1 MKSVMQ
7 HNFARIENTAPP
19 RSSFDRS
26 FGYKTTFNSG
36 DLIPHYVEEIL
47 PGDSVNLNPKLF
59 ARLATP
65 LKPFMDN
72 LFLEQ
77 FYFFV
82 PCRLLW
88 DNWERMNGQQD
99 DPDSS
104 TDYLVPQC
112 VFTHAN
118 YPDGIATGS
127 LFDYFGL
134 PTNVPIGSDKT
145 LSVNALPLRAYNL
158 IYNQWFRDQNLQES
172 LLVPRGDGPDSPGS
186 TYGLNKRCKKHD
198 YFTSCLPWPQKGPG
212 VEIPLGDTAP
222 VIGNSNLGI
231 RFTDGVQ
238 SMYSINQVNLSRQM
252 QLFAAG
258 GTQNVGDFSS
268 GVIPTNDNKVLGL
281 AKSNSGL
288 VADLTSATAATI
300 NDLRAAF
307 QLQRLME
314 RDARGGTRYTELLRS
329 HFGVFSPDA
338 RLQRAEFLG
347 SSSERININP
357 VQQTSGTP
365 ASGTPQGNL
374 AGYGVCFSGRG
385 GFSKSFTEHGYI
397 IGLVNVRADI
407 TYQNGLH
414 KMWTRQERL
423 DFALPVLSHL
433 GEQAVLNSEILY
445 ACDPAKDNGIFGYQ
459 ERYADYRY
467 RPSIITGQYRSNATG
482 GSLDYWHLGLD
493 FGSEA
498 PVLGNTFIKDSPPIS
513 RVIAVPDE
521 PEFLLDCYFN
531 QRHARVLPT
540 YGTPGLLDHL

>member
-7 HNFARIENTAPP
+7 HNFARIENSSPP

-26 FGYKTTFNSG
+26 FGYKTTFNAG

-77 FYFFV
+77 FFFFV

-112 VFTHAN
+112 VFNNAN
-118 YPDGIATGS
+118 YPDGLATGS

-134 PTNVPIGSDKT
+134 PTNVPIGVGKE

-158 IYNQWFRDQNLQES
+158 IYNQWFRDQNLQDS
-172 LLVPRGDGPDSPGS
+172 LTVARGDGPDSPGS
-186 TYGLNKRCKKHD
+186 LYGINKRCKKHD

-212 VEIPLGDTAP
+212 VEIPLGNTAP
-222 VIGNSNLGI
+222 VYGTGKTLGL
-231 RFTDGVQ
+231 TDG
-238 SMYSINQVNLSRQM
+238 NQRVGFM
-252 QLFAAG
+252 AASG
-258 GTQNVGDFSS
+258 NELYAGTDFYNVNVGTAGVSDVSLNGVGFGVVQKGTGNFS
-268 GVIPTNDNKVLGL
+268 GMY
-281 AKSNSGL
+281 
-288 VADLTSATAATI
+288 ADLSDATAATI

-329 HFGVFSPDA
+329 HFGVYSPDA

-365 ASGTPQGNL
+365 TAGTPQGNL

-433 GEQAVLNSEILY
+433 GEQVVLNSELVY
-445 ACDPAKDNGIFGYQ
+445 ACDPAKDDGIFGYQ

-467 RPSIITGQYRSNATG
+467 RPSTITGQYRSNATG

-498 PVLGNTFIKDSPPIS
+498 PVLGNTFIKDAPPIS

-521 PEFLLDCYFN
+521 PEFLLDCYFQ